1 MANAIQNPLFGIQ
14 VGSIFTES
22 GKHGANVLKLGLT
35 DFVRQ
40 QSVAGSM
47 SGTSQYIYTDQMNQ
61 GSLTAAGS
69 YGVSGLAK
77 ISGAVAGYIGNT
89 TAKSG
94 NSLSINMNLIKWAGV
109 EYIKFN
115 EITAGELLAGLQNNA
130 QAAARRALEAFLKLQ
145 KADKDSKK
153 KKDKDSKEKKERLQA
168 EWIIASDAFYQ
179 SFGAG
184 LVVGVLWGGWGT
196 VKLDFTADNQES
208 KWEGGGNASFSYAGA
223 GATVDLAATYGHTED
238 TVGKSAKANLSY
250 FVNGACVEA
259 DIKRWY
265 DDLQTKATTGLSSLG
280 KESVSQSPAMAGP
293 LKPPKIPEFNKPEP
307 EKQVTDLIGSI
318 NSLEGLHAYAQAA
331 AFDKQKK
338 AGGTDDLAA
347 FLKSAAEANDV
358 STVPRGAV
366 SPVIDRMVLKDDPD
380 EDDEDLDAG
389 PPDMLAW
396 AADGKQKAGTEQKP
410 TPPDMSDYEPMG
422 IWTMPWGQLF
432 PWLVSGQDNRV
443 PENAPFRTMISLKT
457 LHQDF
462 LSLSRLYDRIR
473 TSGATLAVNG
483 VPVDFKGISAAFS
496 HGAAVV
502 DDFLTKVSQRP
513 ADPATVKAKIDATI
527 DAAISGLREDAR
539 TIYSTW
545 AAIGELRNCE
555 LGAAVVLS
563 GPFTSS
569 KFHTASRIVPGSGE
583 VATVETAFNHEKRNY
598 EVFSQAV
605 KGWPFVLPD
614 GRVGLFMCD
623 GNQATSGFLTAFR
636 SLRMGV
642 MAMQHSKAVVY
653 DKDEKGTSPADQ
665 NIVTFRHTD
674 QVPENYLYRYCIS
687 LEHDHTHNTRVEF
700 HPIPFSAAKGIR
712 DWKGAALTTGMGELP
727 GVLQDLRDELAKL
740 KSWSFDSDWW
750 GDKNWKEF
758 RYSMQMHPS
767 YMGLVEEPPNV
778 F

>member
-1 MANAIQNPLFGIQ
+1 MANAIQNPLYGIQ
-14 VGSIFTES
+14 VGSIFKES
-22 GKHGANVLKLGLT
+22 GKHGASVLKPGLT
-35 DFVRQ
+35 NFNHQ
-40 QSVAGSM
+40 PSSTASM

-109 EYIKFN
+109 EHIKFN
-115 EITAGELLAGLQNNA
+115 EITPGELLAGLQNNA
-130 QAAARRALEAFLKLQ
+130 QAAARRALEAFVKLQ
-145 KADKDSKK
+145 KADKHSKDK
-153 KKDKDSKEKKERLQA
+153 HSKDKDSKEKLQA
-168 EWIIASDAFYQ
+168 EWISASKAFYE

-196 VKLDFTADNQES
+196 VKLDFTEDNKES

-223 GATVDLAATYGHTED
+223 GAALDLAATYGHTED
-238 TVGKSAKANLSY
+238 TIGKLATAKLDY

-259 DIKRWY
+259 DIKGWFNG
-265 DDLQTKATTGLSSLG
+265 LQAIATTGLSNLG
-280 KESVSQSPAMAGP
+280 KERVSQAAAMAGQ
-293 LKPPKIPEFNKPEP
+293 LKPPKIPGFNKPEP
-307 EKQVTDLIGSI
+307 EKQLTDLIGSI
-318 NSLEGLHAYAQAA
+318 DSLDGLHAYAQAA
-331 AFDKQKK
+331 AFEKQKK

-358 STVPRGAV
+358 SAIPSGAV
-366 SPVIDRMVLKDDPD
+366 SPVIDRMVLNDDHD

-389 PPDMLAW
+389 PQDMLAR
-396 AADGKQKAGTEQKP
+396 AAEGKKKDEPDQKP
-410 TPPDMSDYEPMG
+410 TAPDLSDYEPMG
-422 IWTMPWGQLF
+422 IWTIPWGRLF

-473 TSGATLAVNG
+473 TSGATLSVNG
-483 VPVDFKGISAAFS
+483 VQVDFKGISTAFS
-496 HGAAVV
+496 HGASVV
-502 DDFLTKVSQRP
+502 DDFLRDDSKRP
-513 ADPATVKAKIDATI
+513 ADPATVKKNINAVINN
-527 DAAISGLREDAR
+527 LQEDAK
-539 TIYSTW
+539 TIYRTW

-555 LGAAVVLS
+555 LGAAVVFS
-563 GPFTSS
+563 AGPFSS
-569 KFHTASRIVPGSGE
+569 STFHTASRIVPESRE
-583 VATVETAFNHEKRNY
+583 VMTVPTPFKHEKSNY
-598 EVFSQAV
+598 DVFSQAV

-623 GNQATSGFLTAFR
+623 GNKATSGFLTAFTK
-636 SLRMGV
+636 LRMGV
-642 MAMQHSKAVVY
+642 MVMQHSKAVAY
-653 DKDEKGTSPADQ
+653 DQDKMGTPQADQ
-665 NIVTFRHTD
+665 NLVTFRHSGQVD
-674 QVPENYLYRYCIS
+674 QNYLFRYCS
-687 LEHDHTHNTRVEF
+687 SEHDKNHITRVEF

-727 GVLQDLRDELAKL
+727 GVLKDLRDELAKL

-750 GDKNWKEF
+750 GDTHWNEF
-758 RYSMQMHPS
+758 RYSMQMGFS
-767 YMGLVEEPPNV
+767 YVGLVDEPTNV
-778 F
+778 FGDGG